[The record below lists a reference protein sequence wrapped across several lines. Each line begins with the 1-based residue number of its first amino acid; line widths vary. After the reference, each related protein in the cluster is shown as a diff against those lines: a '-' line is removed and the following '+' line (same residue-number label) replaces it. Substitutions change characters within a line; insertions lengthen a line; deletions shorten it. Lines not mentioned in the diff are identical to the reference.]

1 MKFKS
6 LLALVLALLMLCS
19 CVSCGDSNRIVLDG
33 ADDPA
38 LAKGANLR
46 IMSYNILAE
55 LWDTLAGETL
65 PGREQLVSDVIHS
78 YLPDVIG
85 LQEATSKW
93 HRLLNPLI
101 EGEYAWAGET
111 LNDTTI
117 TNYSAILYNVKTVE
131 LIECKSIIYTACD
144 APEMRNLTLARFKH
158 KKSKKEF
165 IVTSTHWGIY
175 EEDRIENQP
184 ENVKFINELLDTY
197 NLPIFATGDYNSN
210 EEALFKPFLEG
221 TGMVDPKFNAEII
234 NRATKTTHKLTQPL
248 ADDTGLA
255 IDHIAVTKG
264 VRILYYNVLICHTTI
279 NASDH
284 FPVYIDVKI

>member
-6 LLALVLALLMLCS
+6 ILALVLALLMLLS
-19 CVSCGDSNRIVLDG
+19 CASCGEPDRPLLEG

-38 LAKGANLR
+38 LTKGANLR

-55 LWDTLAGETL
+55 LWNDLASQTL
-65 PGREQLVSDVIHS
+65 PGREELFLDVIHS
-78 YLPDVIG
+78 YQPDVIG
-85 LQEATSKW
+85 LQEVSRKW

-111 LNDTTI
+111 LPNTTI
-117 TNYSAILYNVKTVE
+117 PNYSTILYNVKTVE
-131 LIECKSIIYTACD
+131 LIECGTTIYTTCD
-144 APEMRNLTLARFKH
+144 LPEARNLTWARFKH

-184 ENVKFINELLDTY
+184 ENVTLINELFEKY

-221 TGMVDPKFNAEII
+221 TGMVDPKFNAEIV

-248 ADDTGLA
+248 ANDTGLA

-264 VRILYYNVLICHTTI
+264 VRILYYNVLICPTTI